1 MFGKPKES
9 ASISPNT
16 TDKTLIVKKDSNESQ
31 DEKNFI
37 FYNNDN
43 QFSHRIEIYAIPNN
57 IKNKKAFLVVEHN
70 INFSFLCVKIA
81 EEFESYPEFKNLS
94 GLRVFNLTKMTTK
107 NEVMNL
113 PKDGPIHDFIKTGDI
128 INCEIT
134 SQEYWIRIIFK
145 LHSFIL
151 KKIIKLDYKLNK
163 YLSFQNLKA
172 FLLKK
177 GCDLFIDQI
186 VSAKLT
192 EHFTYYIEN
201 MIFRLNNKEQYNY
214 NEDLK
219 DNLTISDLFDF
230 ESEIIVSIK
239 FGIFEELIHN
249 EIRNVDLPN
258 INLNHL
264 RFNDFKETD
273 FDEFIF
279 MKKFQPELN
288 KIKVIS
294 KDFIKK
300 HKNDEHLIYI
310 YKPSDNINEVEVND
324 KQEIISTDHYTN
336 LNVNKQKAS
345 NKMIIV
351 LPYDTYDS
359 LYSLLIRRNKGNI
372 SSTNIRDMK
381 NTPVKRRRSVKNSNS
396 FGQASSIPTNLNEQL
411 LIEPVRDMNDSIDL
425 FRQKQFSIDEEAIA
439 VRTRRSGSIK
449 NVNLKY
455 PNTDGKSFLQSFR
468 DSSKRFNLCS
478 DFDLRFR
485 EEQFYNDIKKKLKFP
500 ITEEMIINLPSPLY
514 RDYEILLD
522 KNYRLSKENEI
533 DNFWIDEPTILI
545 NNRKILLFVF
555 LLLVYF
561 ICVIVVINYDFL

>member
-94 GLRVFNLTKMTTK
+94 GLKVFNLTKMTTK

-113 PKDGPIHDFIKTGDI
+113 PKDGPIHDYIKTGDI

-151 KKIIKLDYKLNK
+151 KKIIKLDYKFNK
-163 YLSFQNLKA
+163 SLSFQNLKA
-172 FLLKK
+172 ILLKK
-177 GCDLFIDQI
+177 GCDLFIEQI
-186 VSAKLT
+186 LSANLT
-192 EHFTYYIEN
+192 EHFTYFIEN

-214 NEDLK
+214 TEDLK
-219 DNLTISDLFDF
+219 DDLKISELFDF

-258 INLNHL
+258 INFNHL
-264 RFNDFKETD
+264 RFNEFKETD

-300 HKNDEHLIYI
+300 QVNNENLIYI
-310 YKPSDNINEVEVND
+310 YKSSDNIDEVEVND
-324 KQEIISTDHYTN
+324 KQEIISTDHLVN
-336 LNVNKQKAS
+336 LNLSNKKPS

-351 LPYDTYDS
+351 LPYDTY
-359 LYSLLIRRNKGNI
+359 YSLLIRRNKGKI
-372 SSTNIRDMK
+372 SSTTNIRDMR

-411 LIEPVRDMNDSIDL
+411 LIEPVPDMNDSIDL
-425 FRQKQFSIDEEAIA
+425 FRKKKLSIDEEAIT
-439 VRTRRSGSIK
+439 VRSRRSGSIK
-449 NVNLKY
+449 NINLKY

-468 DSSKRFNLCS
+468 ESSKRFNLCT
-478 DFDLRFR
+478 DFELRFR
-485 EEQFYNDIKKKLKFP
+485 EEKFYKDIKNKLKFP
-500 ITEEMIINLPSPLY
+500 ITEEMINNLPSPLF
-514 RDYEILLD
+514 RDYEILLE
-522 KNYRLSKENEI
+522 KNYRLSKGNEI

-545 NNRKILLFVF
+545 NNRKLLFFVF

-561 ICVIVVINYDFL
+561 ICVIVVINYDFI

>member
-1 MFGKPKES
+1 
-9 ASISPNT
+9 
-16 TDKTLIVKKDSNESQ
+16 
-31 DEKNFI
+31 
-37 FYNNDN
+37 
-43 QFSHRIEIYAIPNN
+43 
-57 IKNKKAFLVVEHN
+57 
-70 INFSFLCVKIA
+70 
-81 EEFESYPEFKNLS
+81 
-94 GLRVFNLTKMTTK
+94 
-107 NEVMNL
+107 
-113 PKDGPIHDFIKTGDI
+113 
-128 INCEIT
+128 
-134 SQEYWIRIIFK
+134 
-145 LHSFIL
+145 
-151 KKIIKLDYKLNK
+151 
-163 YLSFQNLKA
+163 
-172 FLLKK
+172 
-177 GCDLFIDQI
+177 
-186 VSAKLT
+186 
-192 EHFTYYIEN
+192 

-324 KQEIISTDHYTN
+324 KQEIISTGHYTN

-522 KNYRLSKENEI
+522 KNFRLSKENEI